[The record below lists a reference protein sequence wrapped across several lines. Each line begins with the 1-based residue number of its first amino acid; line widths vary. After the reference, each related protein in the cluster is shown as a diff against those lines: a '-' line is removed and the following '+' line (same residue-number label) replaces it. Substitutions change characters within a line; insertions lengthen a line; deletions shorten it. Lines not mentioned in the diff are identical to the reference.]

1 MLAIQVLLGGKNI
14 KDALSMVNIKENLG
28 SMLGVTLAEGGIISG
43 PTMALMG
50 EYSGVKSNPEVVAP
64 LSKLKTM
71 IGGGSQKVEVFGR
84 ISGADIFI
92 SNERMTNKRL
102 RAV

>member
-14 KDALSMVNIKENLG
+14 KDALSMVNIKDNLG

-84 ISGADIFI
+84 ISGSDIFI
-92 SNERMTNKRL
+92 SNERMTYKRL
-102 RAV
+102 SAV